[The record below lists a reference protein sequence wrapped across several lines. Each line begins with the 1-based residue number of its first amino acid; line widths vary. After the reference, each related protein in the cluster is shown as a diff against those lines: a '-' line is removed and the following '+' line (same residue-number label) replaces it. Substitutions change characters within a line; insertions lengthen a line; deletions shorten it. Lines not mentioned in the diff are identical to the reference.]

1 MDANQKF
8 NINSKKDIRYI
19 DWEHHE
25 GSSPH
30 ALRIGDYEE
39 LMKSECLFA
48 RKFDMDV
55 DKGIIDKIL
64 AMNR

>member
-1 MDANQKF
+1 MNANQKF
-8 NINSKKDIRYI
+8 NINPKKDIRYI

-30 ALRIGDYEE
+30 TLRIGDYEE
-39 LMKSECLFA
+39 LIKSECLFA

-55 DKGIIDKIL
+55 DKTIIGKIIN
-64 AMNR
+64 MNR